1 MKTSFLSRLTSAVL
15 FLLAVNAFAANAQ
28 SSKNISV
35 NSFDGITI
43 SNGMDL
49 YLTYGNSEGVKVVAN
64 KDLISNVLVEKT
76 GTMLTISYKNNVR
89 WGNMFKGQSIKV
101 YVNVKTLHTLK
112 ASGGSDVY
120 GENTIIAPNLEL
132 ALSGGS
138 DLKLTVQSNNLNVQS
153 SGGSDLSLKGNATNV
168 VIKVSGGSD
177 VDAFGLK
184 TEYAK
189 VTASGGSDANVYV
202 TKGLEAAATSG
213 SDIQYKGNASVNITS
228 SSKSGDVTKV
238 N

>member
-15 FLLAVNAFAANAQ
+15 FLLAVNAFTANAQ

-138 DLKLTVQSNNLNVQS
+138 DLKINST
-153 SGGSDLSLKGNATNV
+153 
-168 VIKVSGGSD
+168 I
-177 VDAFGLK
+177 
-184 TEYAK
+184 
-189 VTASGGSDANVYV
+189 
-202 TKGLEAAATSG
+202 
-213 SDIQYKGNASVNITS
+213 
-228 SSKSGDVTKV
+228 
-238 N
+238 